1 MKTFQFLI
9 ILFFPSILFSQGK
22 DWIFGS
28 DYIEIMNNKLST
40 KIDVNN
46 NFEILKALENDI
58 EFTIKPNIDYRLETS
73 VH

>member
-22 DWIFGS
+22 DWIIVS

-46 NFEILKALENDI
+46 NIEILKALENDI

>member
-22 DWIFGS
+22 DWIIVS

-46 NFEILKALENDI
+46 NIEILKALENDI

-73 VH
+73 VY